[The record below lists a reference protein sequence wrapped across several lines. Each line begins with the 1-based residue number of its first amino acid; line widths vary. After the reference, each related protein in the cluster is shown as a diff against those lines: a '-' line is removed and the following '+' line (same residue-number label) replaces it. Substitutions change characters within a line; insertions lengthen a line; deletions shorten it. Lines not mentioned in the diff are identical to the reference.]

1 MNGSFDLFEPATALL
16 PQGEQKIAEAEHM
29 LQLGYTEIGQSLVGF
44 QLFHCTWPHQVKAS
58 IGYSEEDQ
66 LEQFEQFK
74 SPNCSKVHSVK
85 NPLKPGKTITTFN
98 PYDDY

>member
-1 MNGSFDLFEPATALL
+1 MNGSFDLFKPATAPL

-44 QLFHCTWPHQVKAS
+44 QLFQCSWPHQVKAS
-58 IGYSEEDQ
+58 IGSSEEDQ
-66 LEQFEQFK
+66 LEQFK